1 MDSIASLV
9 HGLAR
14 RRQILAAMQDDVERI
29 IGRCEALE
37 IEIEALENK
46 IETAALGGDDP
57 MPHPAVIVLRPV
69 PYMTIPCKSHV
80 RIDADL
86 SEYLEKVE

>member
-1 MDSIASLV
+1 MDRITHLV
-9 HGLAR
+9 HSLALC
-14 RRQILAAMQDDVERI
+14 RQVLAVKQDEVEHL
-29 IGRCEALE
+29 IGQCEALE
-37 IEIEALENK
+37 IECEVIENK
-46 IETAALGGDDP
+46 IEAEALEGDDP